1 MNKLVIKMLSY
12 GVKSKGNQVE
22 KGLQETALLF
32 SHEYPK
38 INKKVEIDI
47 CVDDRLS
54 EKKKNSSGTLHIAG
68 ELELVLN

>member
-1 MNKLVIKMLSY
+1 MLSY

-32 SHEYPK
+32 SYEYPK
-38 INKKVEIDI
+38 INKIVEIDI

-54 EKKKNSSGTLHIAG
+54 EKKKKNSSGTLHIAG

>member
-1 MNKLVIKMLSY
+1 MLSY

-32 SHEYPK
+32 LHEYPK
-38 INKKVEIDI
+38 INKIVEIDI

-54 EKKKNSSGTLHIAG
+54 EKKKTKNSSGTLHIAG

>member
-32 SHEYPK
+32 SYEYPK
-38 INKKVEIDI
+38 INKIVEIDI

-54 EKKKNSSGTLHIAG
+54 EEKKNSSGTLHIAG

>member
-1 MNKLVIKMLSY
+1 MLSY

-38 INKKVEIDI
+38 INKIVEIDI

>member
-1 MNKLVIKMLSY
+1 MLSY

-38 INKKVEIDI
+38 INKIVEIDI

-54 EKKKNSSGTLHIAG
+54 EKKKKQ
-68 ELELVLN
+68 